1 MTSRRA
7 AVVAVFAV
15 PFTALRAAAAGLGA
29 AESARIER
37 LLKYVESQPQCK
49 FIRNGEAYSAADVAR
64 FLRAKLA
71 RMGGQV
77 DTATQFIDQIA
88 SRSSTS
94 GQPYLIRC
102 ADGVSRPSAQV
113 LAEELRRIDAQP

>member
-1 MTSRRA
+1 M
-7 AVVAVFAV
+7 VL
-15 PFTALRAAAAGLGA
+15 LRAAAVVVLSAPCVALPTAAAAPAA

-49 FIRNGEAYSAADVAR
+49 FIRNGEAYSAADAAR

-71 RMGGQV
+71 RMGGHV

-94 GQPYLIRC
+94 GQAYLMRC

-113 LAEELRRIDAQP
+113 LAEELRRIDGQP